1 MKYFY
6 TKTILIVLLCICV
19 MSCKNTTNETDQQTV
34 KDKIEEIQES
44 GKLIDDPENEGEKM
58 LLGRVSLTDF
68 KNDSLFPWMSENY
81 QIYKPDTTISL
92 AIKHRLDG
100 IRIKAFMG
108 TWCEDSQREVPHFYK
123 ILNTAGVLHNS
134 IEMVAMSHDKDTP
147 QGYEKD
153 LNIAYVP
160 TFIFYKEG
168 IEIGRFVEYAQG
180 ASLEEDVLTIIK
192 GELYTPSYTQ

>member
-1 MKYFY
+1 
-6 TKTILIVLLCICV
+6 

-180 ASLEEDVLTIIK
+180 ASLEEDILTIIK